1 MSYTSISHSS
11 QPIPKNSHI
20 GIIGAGPAGISIAHF
35 LRKEGYNN
43 LTLLESSSH
52 IAGKSA
58 TFFHENRGYDVGAL
72 MVGHNYTN
80 VKSLASE
87 LDCPLETFTGRSLDI
102 ENNNILVND
111 TNKIGIYS
119 KLLPNISHYLEEKQS
134 FLDIS
139 CPGHGQLSER
149 ELYAPI
155 TQFLKDRNMSYLKDA
170 WSLAYTSA
178 GYGYIQ
184 DDIPAAYFLKF
195 IENSENTISYFKNGF
210 QDFWSKM
217 SKNLNVIYN
226 SKVISIDRSLKQ
238 KNLGPILVTTK
249 NALNNFEQ
257 TLAFDNII
265 IATNPRQTEQFIT
278 TPSPLESHLF
288 SQVVTFDFYTIIATV
303 KNLSTKVGMTTIPKY
318 CSDKRYVG
326 HTTAYYCA
334 HEGVPTYIF
343 YAYGNKDIGPEQVTE
358 LLKQD
363 IISMGGELEEIH
375 YNQRWDFFPHVS
387 SLSMARGFYSKV
399 ENVQGEQGTFYVGG
413 WLDFELTENC
423 ISYSR
428 DLVRRFFNLSGKN
441 EKSLHLPVL
450 PHIDIKPT
458 SNLNWG
464 MLLRLAAKRYPDKVA
479 FTWVDVNLR
488 EEAKITYSE
497 LYKQARCVAYYLRNN
512 AGHKVGDPI
521 LLCYAPGLKFLPILF
536 GCMLAG
542 IIAVP
547 IAPPN
552 LATADK
558 DIARFKYLAQTTG
571 AKLVFS
577 DKNYMLYTKL
587 YAAKSYFGFGK
598 KIEWPEDLIWVEGE
612 NIISSHDLFDEKL
625 IDEIDSDNVAVLQFS
640 SGSTGDPKGVML
652 THKNLLHNVD
662 LMQTEI
668 DLGPDDT
675 IAFWVPQFHDLGLIG
690 GFLNTIRGG
699 CKSVVMSP
707 LTFLQKPESWLQMI
721 TNYQATFTAA
731 PNFAY
736 ELAARKCDNN
746 SIKNL
751 NLNSIRGAF
760 NGAEPVRWSTLKS
773 FAKKF
778 GPAGFK
784 LSMFKC
790 LYGLAEHCAYSVGF
804 RNLHDIP
811 TVIDIDPIPLREG
824 RVKVRNNTLTNSNND
839 NSPANNI
846 VSTGVP
852 NLMMQVEVRVVDQET
867 KKLCS
872 PNTIG
877 EVWVSSPSV
886 GKGYYGKEKNSEET
900 FRAKLDND
908 DHGNWIT
915 DNGSFLRTGDLGFL
929 YNGELFITGRQK
941 DVIII
946 NGKNHYPQDIELTVQ
961 ESHNAIR
968 PGCICA
974 INHTDVENGTD
985 SLIVLVEIRQQKDIK
1000 QELLQEICDCIA
1012 RVVPGNHGLSCQRI
1026 VILKQ
1031 HSIPKTT
1038 SGKLQRAKAKDLLLN
1053 GSMDKKIITSVG
1065 EIVQDPMSVVD
1076 IKEKKPK
1083 KKPLMTLE
1091 TIQQKIAVNV
1101 HKVSK
1106 LASKL
1111 SIDQIDFKVNLI
1123 TTYGFDSLAAVQL
1136 TACLKDEF
1144 GIEIAP
1150 ALLLDL
1156 PTISD
1161 LAGHI
1166 LKQLSTLNS
1175 EVYDEGEDENPTI
1188 SLEEIQENI
1197 TSHVHMISKLASKIP
1212 KNELNINANLITDY
1226 GFDSLAAVQ
1235 LTASMKQSFGIEVAP
1250 ALLYDVHTI
1259 ADLSNHVHKL
1269 LVEETR
1275 TNKKK
1280 SRKSHVTTTQ
1290 ENDLIFEDDGKED
1303 PTIIPLAP
1311 KNVVNKH
1318 NSPLYCIHPLLGNVA
1333 SYVLLAKNLGINR
1346 PVYGIQAPS
1355 DVDDDIKVIAKRYVK
1370 AILLHQQTQPY
1381 YLCGYSYGGLVA
1393 WEMAKLLQQNGVK
1406 VGGLYLIDAPA
1417 PLQKSVR
1424 NLTNDEEP
1432 HIIWKDDIEQLLN
1445 DADSQWMVRAENED
1459 PSKIE
1464 AFKRQIGKLIASMY
1478 SYTSDHTTNESVQQ
1492 FPIHYWRAKDYARK
1506 TSKLLLDHPSF
1517 HESNFGWEHYQGEI
1531 TFHRPISGHHYNV
1544 LREETAGRL
1553 AREFDMPIQNRR
1565 GSMDLRPLM
1574 LEKVATSQRGSPNS
1588 SSSSSGKSFPLL
1600 KGSDKKNM
1608 TSIILKTQVPLPVA
1622 IIGMFICMYLYNFTF
1637 L

>member
-1 MSYTSISHSS
+1 
-11 QPIPKNSHI
+11 
-20 GIIGAGPAGISIAHF
+20 
-35 LRKEGYNN
+35 
-43 LTLLESSSH
+43 
-52 IAGKSA
+52 
-58 TFFHENRGYDVGAL
+58 
-72 MVGHNYTN
+72 
-80 VKSLASE
+80 
-87 LDCPLETFTGRSLDI
+87 
-102 ENNNILVND
+102 
-111 TNKIGIYS
+111 
-119 KLLPNISHYLEEKQS
+119 
-134 FLDIS
+134 
-139 CPGHGQLSER
+139 
-149 ELYAPI
+149 
-155 TQFLKDRNMSYLKDA
+155 
-170 WSLAYTSA
+170 
-178 GYGYIQ
+178 
-184 DDIPAAYFLKF
+184 
-195 IENSENTISYFKNGF
+195 
-210 QDFWSKM
+210 
-217 SKNLNVIYN
+217 
-226 SKVISIDRSLKQ
+226 
-238 KNLGPILVTTK
+238 
-249 NALNNFEQ
+249 
-257 TLAFDNII
+257 
-265 IATNPRQTEQFIT
+265 
-278 TPSPLESHLF
+278 
-288 SQVVTFDFYTIIATV
+288 
-303 KNLSTKVGMTTIPKY
+303 
-318 CSDKRYVG
+318 
-326 HTTAYYCA
+326 
-334 HEGVPTYIF
+334 
-343 YAYGNKDIGPEQVTE
+343 
-358 LLKQD
+358 
-363 IISMGGELEEIH
+363 
-375 YNQRWDFFPHVS
+375 
-387 SLSMARGFYSKV
+387 
-399 ENVQGEQGTFYVGG
+399 
-413 WLDFELTENC
+413 
-423 ISYSR
+423 
-428 DLVRRFFNLSGKN
+428 
-441 EKSLHLPVL
+441 
-450 PHIDIKPT
+450 
-458 SNLNWG
+458 
-464 MLLRLAAKRYPDKVA
+464 
-479 FTWVDVNLR
+479 
-488 EEAKITYSE
+488 
-497 LYKQARCVAYYLRNN
+497 
-512 AGHKVGDPI
+512 
-521 LLCYAPGLKFLPILF
+521 
-536 GCMLAG
+536 
-542 IIAVP
+542 
-547 IAPPN
+547 
-552 LATADK
+552 
-558 DIARFKYLAQTTG
+558 
-571 AKLVFS
+571 
-577 DKNYMLYTKL
+577 
-587 YAAKSYFGFGK
+587 
-598 KIEWPEDLIWVEGE
+598 
-612 NIISSHDLFDEKL
+612 
-625 IDEIDSDNVAVLQFS
+625 
-640 SGSTGDPKGVML
+640 
-652 THKNLLHNVD
+652 
-662 LMQTEI
+662 
-668 DLGPDDT
+668 
-675 IAFWVPQFHDLGLIG
+675 
-690 GFLNTIRGG
+690 
-699 CKSVVMSP
+699 
-707 LTFLQKPESWLQMI
+707 
-721 TNYQATFTAA
+721 
-731 PNFAY
+731 
-736 ELAARKCDNN
+736 
-746 SIKNL
+746 
-751 NLNSIRGAF
+751 
-760 NGAEPVRWSTLKS
+760 
-773 FAKKF
+773 
-778 GPAGFK
+778 
-784 LSMFKC
+784 
-790 LYGLAEHCAYSVGF
+790 
-804 RNLHDIP
+804 
-811 TVIDIDPIPLREG
+811 
-824 RVKVRNNTLTNSNND
+824 
-839 NSPANNI
+839 
-846 VSTGVP
+846 
-852 NLMMQVEVRVVDQET
+852 
-867 KKLCS
+867 
-872 PNTIG
+872 
-877 EVWVSSPSV
+877 
-886 GKGYYGKEKNSEET
+886 
-900 FRAKLDND
+900 
-908 DHGNWIT
+908 
-915 DNGSFLRTGDLGFL
+915 
-929 YNGELFITGRQK
+929 
-941 DVIII
+941 
-946 NGKNHYPQDIELTVQ
+946 
-961 ESHNAIR
+961 
-968 PGCICA
+968 
-974 INHTDVENGTD
+974 
-985 SLIVLVEIRQQKDIK
+985 
-1000 QELLQEICDCIA
+1000 
-1012 RVVPGNHGLSCQRI
+1012 
-1026 VILKQ
+1026 
-1031 HSIPKTT
+1031 
-1038 SGKLQRAKAKDLLLN
+1038 
-1053 GSMDKKIITSVG
+1053 MDKKIITSVG
-1065 EIVQDPMSVVD
+1065 EIVQDPTNVVD

-1188 SLEEIQENI
+1188 SLEDIQENI

-1303 PTIIPLAP
+1303 PIIIPLAP

-1445 DADSQWMVRAENED
+1445 DADSQWMVRVENED

-1492 FPIHYWRAKDYARK
+1492 FPIHYWRAKEYAGK

-1517 HESNFGWEHYQGEI
+1517 HESNFGWENYQGEI